1 VAAQDTI
8 LAVNNVDGGKTSF
21 PVPSGMEI
29 DIHVPG
35 LHYNRT
41 LNGFV
46 RWGLALMKLRSAV
59 LERATQVH
67 AGTVP
72 RGLAERRVSAI
83 QSRYI
88 LPTRAVVI
96 AYEHLQVRAL
106 VWGDGESCCSVRE
119 SMCPHKVLSGS
130 SKLRA

>member
-1 VAAQDTI
+1 
-8 LAVNNVDGGKTSF
+8 
-21 PVPSGMEI
+21 MEF

-41 LNGFV
+41 LNDCV
-46 RWGLALMKLRSAV
+46 RWRLALMKLRSAV

-72 RGLAERRVSAI
+72 WGLAERRVSAI

-88 LPTRAVVI
+88 LPTAAVVI

-119 SMCPHKVLSGS
+119 SMYPHKFLSGS

>member
-1 VAAQDTI
+1 
-8 LAVNNVDGGKTSF
+8 
-21 PVPSGMEI
+21 MEF

-41 LNGFV
+41 LNDCV
-46 RWGLALMKLRSAV
+46 RWRLALMKLRSAV

-72 RGLAERRVSAI
+72 WRLAERRVSAI
-83 QSRYI
+83 QSRYTVSF
-88 LPTRAVVI
+88 PRAVVI

-119 SMCPHKVLSGS
+119 SMCPHKFLSGS
-130 SKLRA
+130 SKLKA